1 VISSDT
7 TVAFFE
13 AQPGLATAEA
23 LRAGATSTYVDLAVS
38 RLSPYAP
45 LSSLAARRREY

>member
-1 VISSDT
+1 VIFSGT

-13 AQPGLATAEA
+13 AQHGLATAEA
-23 LRAGATSTYVDLAVS
+23 LRAGVASTYGGLAVS

-45 LSSLAARRREY
+45 LSSIAAKRVQT

>member
-1 VISSDT
+1 VISSGT

-13 AQPGLATAEA
+13 AQPRLATAEA
-23 LRAGATSTYVDLAVS
+23 LREGATSTYVGLAVS

-45 LSSLAARRREY
+45 LSALAAKRVRS